1 MSDQVGAL
9 TSVLLFTTPER
20 FPAMRAFYLDAVGL
34 VAAADR
40 GTRVAFNWGP
50 GDHLV
55 RLILSTHD
63 GVEGMTGDPY
73 RIMLNFQV
81 DDIHAVAKRMQGAG
95 VDLIRPP
102 SQESWGGWIAT
113 FEDPDGNLVQLLQ
126 PTA

>member
-1 MSDQVGAL
+1 MNARDPMPAPEQHTERYFAL
-9 TSVLLFTTPER
+9 TGRE
-20 FPAMRAFYLDAVGL
+20 LDPRTVGL

-40 GTRVAFNWGP
+40 GTRVAFNLGS

-63 GVEGMTGDPY
+63 GIEGVTGDPY

-81 DDIHAVAKRMQGAG
+81 DNIHAVAKRMQSAG
-95 VDLIRPP
+95 VDFVRVP